1 MFNQLKGPKS
11 YILLKISR
19 LNVNGLAIFPFI
31 ITKSKIRSK
40 TLINHE
46 LIHHRQQLELFILP
60 FYILYL
66 LDYLLGL
73 IKHKNSYLAYMN
85 ICFEK
90 EAYQNDQNLN
100 YLKNRPLW
108 AFLKYL

>member
-1 MFNQLKGPKS
+1 M
-11 YILLKISR
+11 KISR
-19 LNVNGLAIFPFI
+19 LNVTGLAIFPFI
-31 ITKSKIRSK
+31 FTKHKIRSK

-46 LIHHRQQLELFILP
+46 LIHHRQQIELFILP

-66 LDYLLGL
+66 LDYLVGL
-73 IKHKNSYLAYMN
+73 LKYKNKYDAYMN

-90 EAYQNDQNLN
+90 EAYAHDQDLN
-100 YLKNRPLW
+100 YLKKRRLW